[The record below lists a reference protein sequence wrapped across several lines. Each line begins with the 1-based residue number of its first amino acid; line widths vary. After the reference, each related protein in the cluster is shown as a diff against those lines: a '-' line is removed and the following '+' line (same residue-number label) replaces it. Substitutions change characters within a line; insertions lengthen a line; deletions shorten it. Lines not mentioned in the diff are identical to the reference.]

1 MSKMS
6 RKKKIIIISAS
17 SVAVVLAGIGVGF
30 CIFKNNNKV
39 VEEQKEEENAI
50 KIEFKDE
57 LSINLEDSLPTLEAY
72 LSSGELEEGEITYKD
87 DNDEEIE
94 LSELKIGTYKVFIDG
109 KEVSVLK
116 IVDEVKPELK
126 VKELTINE
134 KDTYEVKDFVE
145 SCTDNSKEDCI
156 LSFKEETMGTNTKEG
171 TYDIVIVAKDS
182 SENTIEQS
190 TKLIIKKKET
200 AKPSTNTE
208 KKPSTNKNTNTKPNS
223 SNSNSTTK
231 EPSTPTET
239 EQTPESKPQIEESF
253 VYGTKVTKT
262 IYSNGRIDYKYDYS
276 SFNGDTNSMKAEAS
290 SLLGTNA
297 NIYNE
302 VLTFTNEYRSEVGAT
317 PLTLDNNLS
326 LGASI
331 RAIEMAYADKFS
343 HTRPNG
349 NDCFTVLKE
358 LGFNSYFALGEN
370 IAYGYN
376 YTYYSPKQATTGWRN
391 SPGHYANMISTN
403 FTKLGVGYYK
413 LGDKT
418 YYVQMFGN

>member
-1 MSKMS
+1 MSK
-6 RKKKIIIISAS
+6 KKKIIGLIAISII
-17 SVAVVLAGIGVGF
+17 VILAGIGLAFGVTRS
-30 CIFKNNNKV
+30 NKKIDDNK
-39 VEEQKEEENAI
+39 EEQNSS
-50 KIEFKDE
+50 KIEYKDK
-57 LSINLEDSLPTLEAY
+57 LTISLEDDLPSIEDYIITGKIT
-72 LSSGELEEGEITYKD
+72 GELTYKNE
-87 DNDEEIE
+87 NDEEVE
-94 LSELKIGTYKVFIDG
+94 LTDIKIGTYKVFIDG
-109 KEVSVLK
+109 EEVCTLEIK
-116 IVDEVKPELK
+116 DEIKPELK
-126 VKELTINE
+126 LKELTINE

-145 SCTDNSKEDCI
+145 RCTDNSSEECV
-156 LSFKEETMGTNTKEG
+156 LSFKEEEMTSQVKEG

-182 SENTIEQS
+182 SGNSEEQS
-190 TKLIIKKKET
+190 TKLIIQKKEEP
-200 AKPSTNTE
+200 KKNT
-208 KKPSTNKNTNTKPNS
+208 STNKNINNKTDSNKNNQTNQK
-223 SNSNSTTK
+223 
-231 EPSTPTET
+231 PSTET
-239 EQTPESKPQIEESF
+239 QKETSETPQEEPPKIEESF

-262 IYSNGRIDYKYDYS
+262 TYSNGRSKYEYDYK
-276 SFNGDTNSMKAEAS
+276 SFNGDTNSMKGEAS

-302 VLTFTNEYRSEVGAT
+302 VLMYTNNYRTEVGAT

-326 LGASI
+326 LAASI

-349 NDCFTVLKE
+349 SDCFTVLKE
-358 LGFNSYFALGEN
+358 LGINSYYALGEN

-376 YTYYSPKQATTGWRN
+376 YSYYKPQKVTEGWRN

>member
-6 RKKKIIIISAS
+6 KKKKIIIISAS
-17 SVAVVLAGIGVGF
+17 SVAVVLAGIEVGF

-39 VEEQKEEENAI
+39 VEEQKEEETAI

-57 LSINLEDSLPTLEAY
+57 LLINLEDSLPTLEDY
-72 LSSGELEEGEITYKD
+72 LNSGELKEGEITYKD

-94 LSELKIGTYKVFIDG
+94 LNELKIGTYKVFIDG

-134 KDTYEVKDFVE
+134 SDTYEVKDFVE
-145 SCTDNSKEDCI
+145 SCTDNSKEDCN
-156 LSFKEETMGTNTKEG
+156 LSFKEESMKTNTKEG

-208 KKPSTNKNTNTKPNS
+208 KKPSTSKNTNTKPNS
-223 SNSNSTTK
+223 TTK
-231 EPSTPTET
+231 EPTTPTET

-331 RAIEMAYADKFS
+331 RAIEMAYADKFD
-343 HTRPNG
+343 HKRPDGRN
-349 NDCFTVLKE
+349 CYSVLKD
-358 LGFNSYFALGEN
+358 LGVDNYRALGEN

-376 YTYYSPKQATTGWRN
+376 YTYYSPKQVTTSWRN

-413 LGDKT
+413 LGDMT